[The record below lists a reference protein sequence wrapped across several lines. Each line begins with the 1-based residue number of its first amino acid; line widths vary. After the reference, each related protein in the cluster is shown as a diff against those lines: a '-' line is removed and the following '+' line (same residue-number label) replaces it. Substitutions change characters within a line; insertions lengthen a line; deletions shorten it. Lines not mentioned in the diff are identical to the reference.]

1 MKEGMMMLLPVQ
13 FRPFNDE
20 MPLSWMQRMALANGF
35 DDLREMM
42 RIIGIISKPY
52 DYPSSDHW
60 KDVAK
65 MFYDQE
71 WIKSYQDEVKKAS
84 LLIDNMMTK
93 KIYICP
99 QCLNEE
105 LQQYGQFYYH
115 MQHHYIGAHTCWKHH
130 CNLASIDPLD
140 YLIFEK
146 DPHLQPDRGI
156 YDPNKEQQILS
167 LVDDPEMLFE
177 ELIRYQIWILM
188 KQTDKNL
195 DDINQPSD
203 IPLNAEYMD
212 RFDDVPEL
220 LFGLIKGKYL
230 QIKDEAMRT
239 YILKCL
245 FEGYHSYIHVINR
258 LEDRQKTSYV
268 DLYDTLVIKERK
280 CDACSPKQTNTN

>member
-42 RIIGIISKPY
+42 HIIGIISKPY

-130 CNLASIDPLD
+130 CNLASIDPID

-146 DPHLQPDRGI
+146 DPHLQPDRGM

-220 LFGLIKGKYL
+220 LFDVVKGKHAH
-230 QIKDEAMRT
+230 IKDEATKT
-239 YILKCL
+239 YIFKCL
-245 FEGYHSYIHVINR
+245 FDDYHSYIHLIDRLKNR
-258 LEDRQKTSYV
+258 KRPAHI
-268 DLYDTLVIKERK
+268 DLMDILAMKGSVLYAHQDKRL
-280 CDACSPKQTNTN
+280 

>member
-1 MKEGMMMLLPVQ
+1 MKEGMMMLPVQ

-35 DDLREMM
+35 DDLREMLH
-42 RIIGIISKPY
+42 IIGIISKPY

-65 MFYDQE
+65 LLYDQK
-71 WIKSYQDEVKKAS
+71 WIHSYQDKVKKAS
-84 LLIDNMMTK
+84 LLIDDMLTK
-93 KIYICP
+93 KIHICP
-99 QCLNEE
+99 QCMNEE
-105 LQQYGQFYYH
+105 LEQYGHFYYH

-130 CNLASIDPLD
+130 CNLASIDQID

-146 DPHLQPDRGI
+146 DPKLQLDRGI

-167 LVDDPEMLFE
+167 LIDDPEMLFE
-177 ELIRYQIWILM
+177 ELIRYRIWILM
-188 KQTDKNL
+188 KQTNRNL

-220 LFGLIKGKYL
+220 LFDVVKGKHAH
-230 QIKDEAMRT
+230 IKDEATKT
-239 YILKCL
+239 YIFKCL
-245 FEGYHSYIHVINR
+245 FDDYHPYIHLIDRLKNR
-258 LEDRQKTSYV
+258 KRPAYI
-268 DLYDTLVIKERK
+268 DLMDILAMKGSVPYAHQDKRL
-280 CDACSPKQTNTN
+280 